1 MEQARMTKHTEEEFE
16 RALVWYNATGACA
29 NTTIKHISIQA
40 FICGMRAGK
49 MDSAAICRE
58 VADRYPTDIFPHDG
72 DSLDCKSARMARLTA
87 ANIER
92 EILRMGDA

>member
-1 MEQARMTKHTEEEFE
+1 MEQALMTDQREEEFE
-16 RALVWYNATGACA
+16 RALAWYSATGASA

-40 FICGMRAGK
+40 FICGLRAGK

-58 VADRYPTDIFPHDG
+58 VAERYPTDIFPHDG
-72 DSLDCKSARMARLTA
+72 ESLDCKSARMARLTA

-92 EILRMGDA
+92 EILRSGDA